1 MALADIGLGLL
12 CTLGGAYLRV
22 FLSADKITGATVLF
36 GNRYLYVDLAMYP
49 FLAFIFAVRNCVQG
63 IGKPQFILGA
73 GTAELAARVLVCLFV
88 PAALAGGA
96 VSADAPTLSY
106 LALCAADPVAWM
118 AADTVLLFPFL
129 RNILRQ
135 DYRYFYRSEV

>member
-1 MALADIGLGLL
+1 MLEAVLKGLR
-12 CTLGGAYLRV
+12 LGRLR
-22 FLSADKITGATVLF
+22 AAKA
-36 GNRYLYVDLAMYP
+36 
-49 FLAFIFAVRNCVQG
+49 
-63 IGKPQFILGA
+63 A
-73 GTAELAARVLVCLFV
+73 GT
-88 PAALAGGA
+88 AALAGGA